1 MISTPGQE
9 QTEATKTPAPTLHSS
24 SQVSDAPGKG
34 ILPMISGHM
43 AAGLSLY
50 HLDAQPI
57 EQVSPLIQRQ
67 YLHGSQSTFTKWI
80 MKKGAGVPLHHHAY
94 EQITWI
100 TQGEAEVYSQGKK
113 YVMHARRHHDHPS
126 QFRMSSGSPKIRSI
140 SISSRRSGK
149 TGWTGRQTT
158 SRRNRLLAVA
168 QPSLTVEIDTGF
180 PVHASSNSRRASRF
194 ARISPCRF
202 VAQAASPLHAIS
214 ATIRHRSAPSRK
226 GT

>member
-1 MISTPGQE
+1 MGALTLMISTPGQTQIE
-9 QTEATKTPAPTLHSS
+9 TAKASAPTLHSS

-57 EQVSPLIQRQ
+57 EQVSALIQRQ

-80 MKKGAGVPLHHHAY
+80 MKKGAGVPLHHHAN

-113 YVMHARRHHDHPS
+113 YVMHAGDIMIIPPNVPHEFWFTQDTIDIDI
-126 QFRMSSGSPKIRSI
+126 FSPQ
-140 SISSRRSGK
+140 
-149 TGWTGRQTT
+149 RQ
-158 SRRNRLLAVA
+158 
-168 QPSLTVEIDTGF
+168 DWMD
-180 PVHASSNSRRASRF
+180 
-194 ARISPCRF
+194 
-202 VAQAASPLHAIS
+202 
-214 ATIRHRSAPSRK
+214 
-226 GT
+226 GTADYFSKK

>member
-1 MISTPGQE
+1 MRMTSRFLKSALVMGALTLMVSTPGQTQIE
-9 QTEATKTPAPTLHSS
+9 TAKAPAPTLHSS

-80 MKKGAGVPLHHHAY
+80 MKKGAGVPLHHHAN

-113 YVMHARRHHDHPS
+113 YVMHAGDIMIIPPNVPHEFWFTQDTIDIDI
-126 QFRMSSGSPKIRSI
+126 FSPQ
-140 SISSRRSGK
+140 
-149 TGWTGRQTT
+149 RQ
-158 SRRNRLLAVA
+158 
-168 QPSLTVEIDTGF
+168 DWMD
-180 PVHASSNSRRASRF
+180 
-194 ARISPCRF
+194 
-202 VAQAASPLHAIS
+202 
-214 ATIRHRSAPSRK
+214 
-226 GT
+226 GTADYFSKE

>member
-1 MISTPGQE
+1 MTSRFVRQSALVMGALTLMISTPGQAQIE
-9 QTEATKTPAPTLHSS
+9 TANASAPTLHSS
-24 SQVSDAPGKG
+24 SQVSGALGKG

-80 MKKGAGVPLHHHAY
+80 MKKGALVRLHHHAN

-113 YVMHARRHHDHPS
+113 YGDARRRHHDHPS
-126 QFRMSSGSPKIRSI
+126 QRSA
-140 SISSRRSGK
+140 RVQVHPGYDRYRYLLAAAARLD
-149 TGWTGRQTT
+149 GRDG
-158 SRRNRLLAVA
+158 RLL
-168 QPSLTVEIDTGF
+168 LEEIDC
-180 PVHASSNSRRASRF
+180 
-194 ARISPCRF
+194 SP
-202 VAQAASPLHAIS
+202 
-214 ATIRHRSAPSRK
+214 
-226 GT
+226 

>member
-1 MISTPGQE
+1 
-9 QTEATKTPAPTLHSS
+9 
-24 SQVSDAPGKG
+24 
-34 ILPMISGHM
+34 M

-80 MKKGAGVPLHHHAY
+80 MKKGAGVPLHHHAN

-113 YVMHARRHHDHPS
+113 YVMHAGDIMIIPPNVPHEFWFTQDTIDIDI
-126 QFRMSSGSPKIRSI
+126 FSPQRQD
-140 SISSRRSGK
+140 
-149 TGWTGRQTT
+149 WMTGRQTT

-168 QPSLTVEIDTGF
+168 QPSLTMEIDTGF
-180 PVHASSNSRRASRF
+180 PSTHPRTRVAHHGLLGFHQVDSSPNEIRAPSPGESRRS
-194 ARISPCRF
+194 
-202 VAQAASPLHAIS
+202 
-214 ATIRHRSAPSRK
+214 
-226 GT
+226 